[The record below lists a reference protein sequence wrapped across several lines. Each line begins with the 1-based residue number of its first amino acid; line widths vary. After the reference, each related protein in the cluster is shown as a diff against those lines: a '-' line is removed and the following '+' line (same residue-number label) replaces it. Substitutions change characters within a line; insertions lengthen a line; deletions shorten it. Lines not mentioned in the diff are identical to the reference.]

1 MSQITQLIQRRR
13 SIYPPMYDT
22 TRPIERATIEQV
34 LDNAR
39 WAPTHKRTQPWRF
52 RVFHSAESRKALG
65 QYLAD
70 YYLNNTEK
78 EQISEQKHQKMLENP
93 QRAGA
98 VVAIIMQRDA
108 AESLPEFEEIAAV
121 AMAVQNMWLT
131 CTELGLGCYWST
143 PSAIL
148 KADEFLQLQ
157 PGQRCLGIFYM
168 GWHHAPDMQGQRKEL
183 AEVTTF
189 I

>member
-1 MSQITQLIQRRR
+1 MTHLTALIRQRR
-13 SIYPPMYDT
+13 SIYPATYDT
-22 TRPIERATIEQV
+22 GKPIEQTTIEQV

-39 WAPTHKRTQPWRF
+39 WAPTHKLTQPWRF
-52 RVFHSAESRKALG
+52 RVFHSAESRLALG

-70 YYLNNTEK
+70 YYLKNTNK
-78 EQISEQKHQKMLENP
+78 EQISDAKYQKMLKNP

-98 VVAIIMQRDA
+98 VVAIIMQRDP

-131 CTELGLGCYWST
+131 CTELGLGAYWST

-148 KADEFLQLQ
+148 KANEFLDLQ

-168 GWHHAPDMQGQRKEL
+168 GWHNAPATEGTRKEL
-183 AEVTTF
+183 EQVATYL
-189 I
+189 